1 MNNWKKMMAVAVSA
15 ALVIP
20 GAALAETPA
29 EQKEAQY
36 KAAQQD
42 QKMTDSRTLVIKYSK
57 ALPKSVHKKAG
68 VAIIK
73 RLPSLGYDVVQIPK
87 SKKLSDVLSVY
98 KTRSEIVAITPSVQY
113 KRLAATPD
121 PKKSKMN
128 HLALL
133 NMDKAL
139 LYAGKNDVTIAVVDG
154 GVDYKHPDL
163 KANLLAPYNAA
174 EPARNPVRD
183 LHGTHVAGIIAS
195 VKDNG
200 IGGYGVFPNAKIL
213 PVDVFNGSMGA
224 YDYTIAEGIVYSVDK
239 GADVINLSLG
249 GFMPSPLIEEAVQY
263 AIDSGTVVVAA
274 AGNESTDEY
283 AYPAAYPGVISVGN
297 VDGGKKLSD
306 SSNYGASVDVVAPGE
321 NIYSTAYGSESGS
334 KFARLT
340 GTSMASPV
348 VAAAA
353 GLLKSK
359 YPDLTA
365 FEIEYILEQTA
376 TDLGEKGYD
385 LTYGN
390 GLINPLNALKFD
402 IRKLPDRPNE
412 SGEELLQTAK
422 EVTSSKQTFTGAFT
436 SPGTMHW
443 YKADLAEGEHVQTV
457 LNGSDSY
464 DYAMELY
471 FVPEDGEPEY
481 VRDVNATRAGKQ
493 EGNLFTAVESG
504 TLLIGVKDSNGN
516 YNASGKSSFTLTAEK
531 VEPITPDETSEENP
545 IAITSLPFVKNDF
558 TLYTNEEEAPDTDYF
573 TLSVDEPKLL
583 SISISGLPGID
594 SAVSASIAEESEDE
608 TGYYDVAYANN
619 GATNEGETLSFQ
631 AIPGVDYHINVTNA
645 TFGNDLLGGSIL
657 DLLSM
662 DIDEVSEG
670 SYSSSA
676 YPYTMKVEERE
687 IPADEDGLPIEAT
700 LEDELLNKEISP
712 SEYGEMK
719 EDSLINEEEGEEE
732 DNYDTVIMEKAIP
745 YTIGQDKKGYFQTEY
760 DEDYYRLTPSED
772 GIYQFSINEGNSQL
786 ASMTF
791 MEYDKETESLVPVY
805 GSGGEMDLLMGLLG
819 GMDSSPKLNI
829 ALKKGTTYVVQLT
842 NNLYNISADP
852 YVLKSKKVANVP
864 AEMDSDQNMPEEGL
878 NIKAGKSYKN
888 YFVQAGDID
897 YYYFMNDGKARVH
910 TLDITS
916 SALTSA
922 QKVDIPY
929 ELRREHI
936 FNGAIVEDTNGDK
949 VMDPDEMKRA
959 AFFGPD
965 LFSFI
970 IEPEVNTSFA
980 AKEETGYFIEVN
992 SFLAMGPSLQPY
1004 EIKVGATFN
1013 QFADGDAK
1021 VVNHVPTKPLP
1032 LKTVNGQ
1039 YGARGYFNAG
1049 VPFGD
1054 TDHFLL
1060 NITKEGTI
1068 SLSFTAGQNLDGIVE
1083 VYDEKGKLVATFD
1096 RYGQNDEEIGTLK
1109 LGKGKYFIELS
1120 EANGTASTAPY
1131 ELIVKK

>member
-1 MNNWKKMMAVAVSA
+1 MMAAAVSA
-15 ALVIP
+15 ALIIP
-20 GAALAETPA
+20 GTVLAETPA

-42 QKMTDSRTLVIKYSK
+42 QKMTDSQTLVIKYSK

-73 RLPSLGYDVVQIPK
+73 RLPSLGYDVVHIPK
-87 SKKLSDVLSVY
+87 SKKLSDVLDVY
-98 KTRSEIVAITPSVQY
+98 KTRSEIVAMTPSVQY
-113 KRLAATPD
+113 KRLAATSD
-121 PKKSKMN
+121 PKKSKMD

-139 LYAGKNDVTIAVVDG
+139 QYAGKNDVTIAVVDG
-154 GVDYKHPDL
+154 GVDYKHPEL
-163 KANLLAPYNAA
+163 KANLLAPYNAVK
-174 EPARNPVRD
+174 PARNPVRD

-200 IGGYGVFPNAKIL
+200 LGGHGVFPNAKIL
-213 PVDVFNGSMGA
+213 PVDVFNGSIGA
-224 YDYTIAEGIVYSVDK
+224 NDYTIADGIVYSVDK

-249 GFMPSPLIEEAVQY
+249 DYMPSPLIQEAVQY

-274 AGNESTDEY
+274 AGNASTDTSM
-283 AYPAAYPGVISVGN
+283 YPAAYPGVISVGN

-334 KFARLT
+334 KFDRLT
-340 GTSMASPV
+340 GTSMASPM
-348 VAAAA
+348 VAATA

-359 YPDLTA
+359 YPELTA
-365 FEIEYILEQTA
+365 FEIEYILEKTA

-390 GLINPLNALKFD
+390 GLINPLNALTFD
-402 IRKLPDRPNE
+402 ISQLPARPEE
-412 SGEELLQTAK
+412 SGEELLQTAE
-422 EVTSSKQTFTGAFT
+422 EVISGKQTFTGSFT
-436 SPGTMHW
+436 SPGAMHW
-443 YKADLAEGEHVQTV
+443 YKVNLAEGEHVQTV
-457 LNGSDSY
+457 LNGSHRY

-471 FVPEDGEPEY
+471 FAPENGELEY
-481 VRDVNATRAGKQ
+481 VRDVDATRVGKQ
-493 EGNLFTAVESG
+493 EGNLYTAAELG

-516 YNASGKSSFTLTAEK
+516 YSESGKSSFTLMAEK
-531 VEPITPDETSEENP
+531 VEPITPDATSEENP
-545 IAITSLPFVKNDF
+545 ITITSLPFVKHDF
-558 TLYTNEEEAPDTDYF
+558 TMYTNEEEAPDTDYF
-573 TLSVDEPKLL
+573 TLSVEEPKLL
-583 SISISGLPGID
+583 SVSISGLPGVD
-594 SAVSASIAEESEDE
+594 SAVSASIIEESEE
-608 TGYYDVAYANN
+608 ERGYYEIAYTNN

-631 AIPGVDYHINVTNA
+631 AVPGVDYHINVTNA
-645 TFGNDLLGGSIL
+645 TFSNDLFGGSLL

-662 DIDEVSEG
+662 DIDEMNG
-670 SYSSSA
+670 GAYRSSA
-676 YPYTMKVEERE
+676 YPYTMNVEERE
-687 IPADEDGLPIEAT
+687 IPADEDGLPKEDT
-700 LEDELLNKEISP
+700 LEDALLNKKISP
-712 SEYGEMK
+712 SEYGEIK
-719 EDSLINEEEGEEE
+719 EDSLINEKEGE
-732 DNYDTVIMEKAIP
+732 DNYDAIIMEKALP
-745 YTIGQDKKGYFQTEY
+745 YTIGQDKSGYFQMEY
-760 DEDYYRLTPSED
+760 DEDYYRLTPSVD

-791 MEYDKETESLVPVY
+791 MEYDEETKSLVPVY
-805 GSGGEMDLLMGLLG
+805 DSGGEMGLMMGLLDG
-819 GMDSSPKLNI
+819 KGRSPELNI
-829 ALKKGTTYVVQLT
+829 ALKKGTTYVIQLT
-842 NNLYNISADP
+842 NNLYNISVDP

-864 AEMDSDQNMPEEGL
+864 AEMDNDQNVPEEGL
-878 NIKAGKSYKN
+878 DIKAGKSYKN

-897 YYYFMNDGKARVH
+897 YYYFMNNGKARVH

-916 SALTSA
+916 SALTA
-922 QKVDIPY
+922 IQKVSIPY
-929 ELRREHI
+929 ELRQEHI
-936 FNGAIVEDTNGDK
+936 FSGAIVEDTNGDK
-949 VMDPDEMKRA
+949 VMDPDEMRQA
-959 AFFGPD
+959 AVFGPD
-965 LFSFI
+965 LLSFI

-992 SFLAMGPSLQPY
+992 SFLPTGPSLQPY

-1032 LKTVNGQ
+1032 LKTVNGK

-1060 NITKEGTI
+1060 NMMKEGTV
-1068 SLSFTAGQNLDGIVE
+1068 SLSLTAGQNLDGVVE
-1083 VYDEKGKLVATFD
+1083 VYNEKGKLVAAFD

-1109 LGKGKYFIELS
+1109 LAKGKYFIELS